1 MELILSTA
9 TKDARLLTL
18 DHSTYFSSKLLN
30 MFAQAKRYKAD
41 FKLSSNSQMSLK
53 ENVGKICCVINQF
66 RQFATKFSK
75 CEPALTQNRL
85 KSHTVVS
92 RVQN

>member
-1 MELILSTA
+1 
-9 TKDARLLTL
+9 
-18 DHSTYFSSKLLN
+18 
-30 MFAQAKRYKAD
+30 
-41 FKLSSNSQMSLK
+41 MSLK

-85 KSHTVVS
+85 KIHTIVS